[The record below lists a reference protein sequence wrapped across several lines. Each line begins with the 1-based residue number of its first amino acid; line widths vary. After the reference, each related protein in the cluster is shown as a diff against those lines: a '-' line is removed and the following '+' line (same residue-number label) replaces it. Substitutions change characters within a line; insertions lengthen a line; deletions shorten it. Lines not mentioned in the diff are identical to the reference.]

1 MRIQELFEAKN
12 AGENLRT
19 AAFMHGDIYKTKAAL
34 RAAVQDAAKEHG
46 VKVSIKRVDDKDLPG
61 YDLIIS
67 GPEQGVAKFVQ
78 KIVMKKGTPLK
89 AAMAF
94 AKAERIDEIRG
105 DFDLTDPEGKPEV
118 RKAMDTA
125 YDTHAKKT
133 AAAVDMWDKLAKKL
147 KAVKVQNQ
155 GESGFGTRSY
165 IIMKLPDDYRIGMF
179 RDDVM
184 LNLPKGQTL
193 SKDDEAK
200 IKAIFKDAGEN
211 LYGTNFSTMGDGP
224 GPNAVRTGYYTS
236 IAHNPKFADA
246 IVNTLK
252 YLKTRA

>member
-1 MRIQELFEAKN
+1 MKVQELFEANKF
-12 AGENLRT
+12 T
-19 AAFMHGDIYKTKAAL
+19 ASD
-34 RAAVQDAAKEHG
+34 
-46 VKVSIKRVDDKDLPG
+46 DDKYKVGDKVKIKAGGKWWDGSITKPPHEETKN
-61 YDLIIS
+61 Y
-67 GPEQGVAKFVQ
+67 GVRFKNGKQTVNTVASESE
-78 KIVMKKGTPLK
+78 LK
-89 AAMAF
+89 
-94 AKAERIDEIRG
+94 RLDEIRG
-105 DFDLTDPEGKPEV
+105 DFDLTDPENKPEV
-118 RKAMDTA
+118 RKAMDKA
-125 YDTHAKKT
+125 HDTHAKKT
-133 AAAVDMWDKLAKKL
+133 VAAVDMWDKLAKKL

-165 IIMKLPDDYRIGMF
+165 IIMKLPDDYRIDMF